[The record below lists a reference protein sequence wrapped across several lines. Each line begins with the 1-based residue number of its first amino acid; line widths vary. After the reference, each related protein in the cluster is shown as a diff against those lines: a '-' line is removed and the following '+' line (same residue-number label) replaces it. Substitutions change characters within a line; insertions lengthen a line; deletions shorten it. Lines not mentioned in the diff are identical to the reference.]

1 MGFLYNF
8 GMMLIFMS
16 DLHAF
21 SQIPIQKIDPIMA
34 QRDTPYKTLSNDMS
48 YMTQLFEE
56 KFKNFRFENNKRR
69 VSK

>member
-8 GMMLIFMS
+8 GMMLIVMS

-34 QRDTPYKTLSNDMS
+34 QRDTPYKTLSNDMLYT
-48 YMTQLFEE
+48 YMTQLFQEIIYE
-56 KFKNFRFENNKRR
+56 FPF
-69 VSK
+69 